1 MCSQQLEMCKNS
13 WKIQLPSQYTYTTQ
27 LQQYWIG
34 NNHTYMHLRMTQLI
48 SPIVLAVVVLMLALH
63 PPLLRVTVNSY
74 SVLALRPVI
83 LHGLVVHSAQSG
95 DGGVQLTEVVML
107 IGSLGWV
114 HCTLTVSHDLTVAT
128 TLVGARRSMENTV
141 INHNCMLRKY
151 SNNMYVIHTY
161 VRIQCYVWLH
171 R

>member
-1 MCSQQLEMCKNS
+1 
-13 WKIQLPSQYTYTTQ
+13 
-27 LQQYWIG
+27 
-34 NNHTYMHLRMTQLI
+34 MTQLI

-141 INHNCMLRKY
+141 INHNCM
-151 SNNMYVIHTY
+151 YVSTVIICMSYIRTY
-161 VRIQCYVWLH
+161 VYSVMCGCIDSCRNLGGS
-171 R
+171 